1 LPVEE
6 QAMTTVLPTLVEV
19 NAVQGPPQGQWT
31 YADWEALPEDDYNY
45 EVIEGILYMSTSPS
59 LFHNWIIRR
68 LDYLL
73 GHPVEERG
81 LGYAF
86 IDRAGVLMPGCE
98 PVQPDFVI
106 VLKQNEAILYNRRI
120 RGVPD
125 LIVEVLSPGSVDYD
139 EGVKLVVY
147 AKAGLPQYAVIDPE
161 KRELRLYRNR
171 EGELYS
177 EPETFKKDE
186 QVVFDGLAD
195 FPVVVSQL
203 FEGAPDTT
211 L

>member
-1 LPVEE
+1 
-6 QAMTTVLPTLVEV
+6 MTTVLPTLVDV
-19 NAVQGPPQGQWT
+19 NAVKGPPQGQWT
-31 YADWEALPEDDYNY
+31 YTDWEALPEDDYNY
-45 EVIEGILYMSTSPS
+45 EIIEGILYMSSSPS

-86 IDRAGVLMPGCE
+86 IDRVGVLMPGCE

-106 VLKQNEAILYNRRI
+106 VLKQNAAILHDRRI

-125 LIVEVLSPGSVDYD
+125 LIVEVLSPGSIDYD
-139 EGVKLVVY
+139 EGVKLAVY
-147 AKAGLPQYAVIDPE
+147 AKAGLGQYAIIDPE
-161 KRELRLYRNR
+161 KRELRLYR
-171 EGELYS
+171 GLADGLYS
-177 EPETFKKDE
+177 EPETFKGNE
-186 QVVFDGLAD
+186 QVVFDGLTA